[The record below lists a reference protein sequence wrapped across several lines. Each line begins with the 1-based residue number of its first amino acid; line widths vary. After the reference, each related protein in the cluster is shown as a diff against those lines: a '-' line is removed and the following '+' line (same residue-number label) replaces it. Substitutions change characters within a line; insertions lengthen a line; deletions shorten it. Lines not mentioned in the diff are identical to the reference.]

1 MRRLEQLEL
10 AGRRVFLR
18 VDFNVPLRDGV
29 IGNAVRVENALP
41 TIKALRDAGARVILA
56 SHLGRPGG
64 KADPACSL
72 APVAELLSG
81 LLETPVPLAPNCVG
95 EQAKAMAMALA
106 DGEVLLLENL
116 RFHDGEKNNDPAFAA
131 ELASLAELYVN
142 DAFGAVHRAHAS
154 IVGVP
159 ALLSEHAAGL
169 LLTREVEALSMLVES
184 PEQPFVAVVGGAKVS
199 DKIAVMKNLLG
210 PADSVLVGGAMAY
223 TFLAAM
229 GHSTGDS
236 RVESDKTELAA
247 QLLDEATRAGCE
259 LQLPVD
265 HVAAD
270 NFDENAPPVAID
282 SRDIPDGLMG
292 LDIGPRSQR
301 AYQDAIA
308 GARTLLWNGPM
319 GVFEWPAFAEGTMA
333 VANAVADSAAMSVVG
348 GGDSVAALTESGRQ
362 ADVTHVSTGGGA
374 SLEFLEGRT
383 LPGIAALD
391 DGNDHA

>member
-1 MRRLEQLEL
+1 VRRLEQLEL